1 MTQNIEEQKE
11 VSVQEASTLAAIM
24 GVCTAAESESQVIT
38 INTNRTHE
46 EYDEYT
52 KLKLIRA
59 VDIGLSVGC
68 AANMV

>member
-1 MTQNIEEQKE
+1 MTHNIEEQKE
-11 VSVQEASTLAAIM
+11 ISVQEASTLA
-24 GVCTAAESESQVIT
+24 AAESESQVIT

-46 EYDEYT
+46 EYDEYK

-59 VDIGLSVGC
+59 VDMGLSVGC

>member
-11 VSVQEASTLAAIM
+11 VSVQEASTL
-24 GVCTAAESESQVIT
+24 TAAESESQVIT

>member
-1 MTQNIEEQKE
+1 MTHNIEEQKE
-11 VSVQEASTLAAIM
+11 VSVQEASTLA
-24 GVCTAAESESQVIT
+24 AAESESQVIT

-46 EYDEYT
+46 EYDEYK

-59 VDIGLSVGC
+59 VDMGLSVGC

>member
-11 VSVQEASTLAAIM
+11 VSVQEASTLA
-24 GVCTAAESESQVIT
+24 AAESESQVIT

-46 EYDEYT
+46 EYDEYK

-59 VDIGLSVGC
+59 IDMGLSVGC

>member
-11 VSVQEASTLAAIM
+11 VSVQEASTLAA
-24 GVCTAAESESQVIT
+24 AESESQIIT